1 MKTTLVAAL
10 ALAASVT
17 SWPAHADDTMGMVG
31 WVSDGHC
38 TVDHMKEG
46 GAACVRKCIAG
57 ATHVNPDWKPGGMVL
72 VTDDKKVWKVDNADA
87 LWGLEES
94 ARRNQRDAERQSR
107 FGESVEGSL
116 TEEVDRFG
124 PAQPI
129 DSPTHTRA
137 DALTRRTR

>member
-1 MKTTLVAAL
+1 MKTILVAAL

-87 LWGLEES
+87 LWGLESQRVEIN
-94 ARRNQRDAERQSR
+94 ATRNDKV
-107 FGESVEGSL
+107 GSVKVL
-116 TEEVDRFG
+116 KVL
-124 PAQPI
+124 
-129 DSPTHTRA
+129 SPKK
-137 DALTRRTR
+137 